1 MCLGGKE
8 KEPYLFFYI
17 ERGKGRKKDW
27 YMDKKDKM
35 CIWDKEKNERENA
48 DNSKIERENKNIKCV
63 FGRERE
69 REIF

>member
-27 YMDKKDKM
+27 DINKKEKM
-35 CIWDKEKNERENA
+35 CVWDKEKNERENA
-48 DNSKIERENKNIKCV
+48 DNSKI
-63 FGRERE
+63 
-69 REIF
+69 